1 MKQIQHKFTLAG
13 QEISLSS
20 GLLAFQ
26 ADGAVVAQAGGTMV
40 LATCVVGKEPTD
52 IGYMPLTIDYEER
65 FYAAGK
71 ISGSRF
77 IKREGRPSE
86 QAVLN
91 GRMIDRPIRPLFPKH
106 FRHETQVVITVLSFD
121 KENDPDILALL
132 AASSAISQSMAPFA
146 GPVGG
151 VRIGIVGGEFKINP
165 TRTEMLESDLDLV
178 IIGTKER
185 ILMIEAAAKEV
196 SEEKVIEAIEF
207 GKPFIAEMI
216 DAQAPFLNP
225 DKLTAEDHTI
235 EIQAQVKELIGS
247 RLHQTM
253 LDRENSEK
261 ETLVEA
267 LKEEVLTTYEGK
279 YKQAD
284 LEEVFGKF
292 LEKEVKETI
301 LADGVRPDGRKLDE
315 VRPIDVKVGF
325 LPQTHGSGLFTRGQT
340 QSLTTA
346 TLASPGMEQF
356 IDTMEK
362 ETTKRYMH
370 FYNFPPYSTGEVK
383 RMGST
388 SRREI
393 GHGALAEKALVPVLP
408 DRESFP
414 YTIRLVSEILA
425 SNGSS
430 SMAATCGSTLA
441 LMDAGVPIKDPVAGI
456 AMGMVSRPKSGEKA
470 RPVRDNEG
478 NDASLDDNTPTDVSL
493 ISNGVKNLG
502 FEQDDKYEYAI
513 LTDLQGVEDFGG
525 DMDFKVAG
533 TKNGITAIQLDVKID
548 GLSMEMIK
556 STFEKAK
563 VGRMFIMGKML
574 DVIAS
579 PKTELSE
586 LAPRIITVKI
596 NPSKIGELIGPGGKN
611 IQNIIL
617 QAGGKEVVAV
627 DIEDDG
633 TVMISSADANAA
645 EVAKNLVEGQTVEA
659 EVGKI
664 YDGTVSNIQTDRNS
678 GKEIGAIV
686 EFMPG
691 KDGMVHISEIK
702 NERIEKVSDFVKVGD
717 KVKVKVLAV
726 DPERGRVSLSIKQA
740 QKPE

>member
-1 MKQIQHKFTLAG
+1 MEKKEHKFDLNG
-13 QEISLSS
+13 QEISLST
-20 GLLAFQ
+20 GELAFQ
-26 ADGAVVAQAGGTMV
+26 ADGAIVAQAGGTMV
-40 LATCVVGKEPTD
+40 LATCVVGKEPSD

-65 FYAAGK
+65 FYASGK

-91 GRMIDRPIRPLFPKH
+91 ARMIDRPIRPLFPKH

-132 AASSAISQSMAPFA
+132 AASTAISQSMAPFS

-151 VRIGIVGGEFKINP
+151 VRIGQVNGELKLNP
-165 TRTEMLESDLDLV
+165 TRSEMEQSDLDLV

-196 SEEKVIEAIEF
+196 SEERVLEAIEF
-207 GKPFIAEMI
+207 GKPYIAQII
-216 DAQAPFLNP
+216 DAQAPFVNP
-225 DKLTAEDHTI
+225 DKISAEDHTV
-235 EIQAQVKELIGS
+235 EIQDQVKELIGS

-253 LDRENSEK
+253 LDRENADK
-261 ETLVEA
+261 EQIVES

-292 LEKEVKETI
+292 LEKEVKATI
-301 LADGVRPDGRKLDE
+301 LADGIRPDGRKLNE
-315 VRPIDVKVGF
+315 VRPITVKVGF

-408 DRESFP
+408 DREDFP

-441 LMDAGVPIKDPVAGI
+441 LMDAGVPIKEPVAGI
-456 AMGMVSRPKSGEKA
+456 AMGMVSRPKSGEK
-470 RPVRDNEG
+470 VEIEG
-478 NDASLDDNTPTDVSL
+478 IEED
-493 ISNGVKNLG
+493 
-502 FEQDDKYEYAI
+502 EKYQFAV

-563 VGRMFIMGKML
+563 IGRMFIMGKML
-574 DVIAS
+574 EVIPM
-579 PKTELSE
+579 PKAELSE

-596 NPSKIGELIGPGGKN
+596 NPAKIGELIGPGGKN
-611 IQNIIL
+611 IQNIIA

-645 EVAKNLVEGQTVEA
+645 DIAKSLVEGQTVEA
-659 EVGKI
+659 EVGKV
-664 YDGTVSNIQTDRNS
+664 YDGTVTNIQTDRNS

-702 NERIEKVSDFVKVGD
+702 NERINKVSDVLKVGD

-740 QKPE
+740 LEAKQDSN

>member
-1 MKQIQHKFTLAG
+1 MEKIENKFSLAG
-13 QEISLSS
+13 SEISLSS
-20 GLLAFQ
+20 GELATQ
-26 ADGAVVAQAGGTMV
+26 AGGAVVAQAGGTMV
-40 LATCVVGKEPTD
+40 LATCVVGKEPAD

-65 FYAAGK
+65 FYASGK

-91 GRMIDRPIRPLFPKH
+91 ARMIDRPIRPLFPKY
-106 FRHETQVVITVLSFD
+106 FRHETQIVITTLSFD
-121 KENDPDILALL
+121 KENDPDMLALL
-132 AASSAISQSMAPFA
+132 AASAAAGQSMAPFS
-146 GPVGG
+146 GPIGG
-151 VRIGIVGGEFKINP
+151 VRIGQIEGEFKVNP
-165 TRTEMLESDLDLV
+165 LRSEMENSDLDLV
-178 IIGTKER
+178 IIGTKDR
-185 ILMIEAAAKEV
+185 ILMIECASNEI
-196 SEEKVIEAIEF
+196 SEERVIEAIEF
-207 GKPFIAEMI
+207 AKPFIGELI
-216 DAQAPFLNP
+216 EAQKPFASEN
-225 DKLTAEDHTI
+225 KISAEDHTV
-235 EIQAQVKELIGS
+235 EIQEKIKELIGS

-253 LDRENSEK
+253 LKREDEAK
-261 ETLVEA
+261 EANIEA
-267 LKEEVLTTYEGK
+267 LKDEVLTTFEGK
-279 YKQAD
+279 HKQDD
-284 LEEVFGKF
+284 LEEVFNKF

-301 LADGVRPDGRKLDE
+301 LADGIRPDGRKLDE
-315 VRPIDVKVGF
+315 VRPIDVKVGI
-325 LPQTHGSGLFTRGQT
+325 LPRAHGSGLFTRGQT
-340 QSLTTA
+340 QALTIA

-356 IDTMEK
+356 IDTMEE

-383 RMGST
+383 RMSST

-393 GHGALAEKALVPVLP
+393 GHGVLAEKSLVPVLP
-408 DRESFP
+408 DREKFP
-414 YTIRLVSEILA
+414 YTIRLVSEILS

-441 LMDAGVPIKDPVAGI
+441 LMDAGVPIKEPVSGI
-456 AMGMVSRPKSGEKA
+456 AMGMVSRAKSGEK
-470 RPVRDNEG
+470 VEIEG
-478 NDASLDDNTPTDVSL
+478 IEED
-493 ISNGVKNLG
+493 
-502 FEQDDKYEYAI
+502 EEYQFAV

-563 VGRMFIMGKML
+563 IGRMHIMEKML
-574 DVIAS
+574 AVIPA
-579 PKTELSE
+579 PKSELSD
-586 LAPRIITVKI
+586 LAPRIVTVKI
-596 NPSKIGELIGPGGKN
+596 NPLKIGELIGPGGKN
-611 IQNIIL
+611 IQAIIL

-627 DIEDDG
+627 DIEEDG
-633 TVMISSADANAA
+633 TVMISSADSKAA
-645 EVAKNLVEGQTVEA
+645 QIAKDLVEGQTVEA

-686 EFMPG
+686 EIMPG

-702 NERIEKVSDFVKVGD
+702 NERIEKVSDFIKVGD
-717 KVKVKVLAV
+717 KVKVKVLTV

-740 QKPE
+740 ERSS

>member
-1 MKQIQHKFTLAG
+1 MEKIENKFSLAG
-13 QEISLSS
+13 CEISLSS
-20 GLLAFQ
+20 GELAKQ
-26 ADGAVVAQAGGTMV
+26 AGGAVVAQAGGTMV
-40 LATCVVGKEPTD
+40 LATCVVGKEPAD

-91 GRMIDRPIRPLFPKH
+91 SRMIDRPIRPLFPKY
-106 FRHETQVVITVLSFD
+106 FRHETQIVITTLSFD
-121 KENDPDILALL
+121 KENDPDMLALL
-132 AASSAISQSMAPFA
+132 AASAAVSQSIAPCA
-146 GPVGG
+146 GPIGG
-151 VRIGIVGGEFKINP
+151 VRVGQIEGELKINP
-165 TRTEMLESDLDLV
+165 LRSEMEKSDLDLV

-185 ILMIEAAAKEV
+185 ILMIECASNEV
-196 SEEKVIEAIEF
+196 SEERVIEAIEF
-207 GKPFIAEMI
+207 AKPFIDELI
-216 DAQAPFLNP
+216 DAQKPFASEN
-225 DKLTAEDHTI
+225 KIAAEDHTV
-235 EIQAQVKELIGS
+235 EIQEKVKELIGS
-247 RLHQTM
+247 RLHQIM
-253 LDRENSEK
+253 LKREDEAK
-261 ETLVEA
+261 EGNIEA
-267 LKEEVLTTYEGK
+267 LEDEVLTTFEGK
-279 YKQAD
+279 HKQDD
-284 LEEVFGKF
+284 LEEVFNKF

-301 LADGVRPDGRKLDE
+301 LADGIRPDGRKLDE
-315 VRPIDVKVGF
+315 VRPIDIKVGL
-325 LPQTHGSGLFTRGQT
+325 LPRAHGSGLFTRGQT
-340 QSLTTA
+340 QALTIA

-356 IDTMEK
+356 IDTME
-362 ETTKRYMH
+362 EESTKRYMH

-383 RMGST
+383 RMGSA

-393 GHGALAEKALVPVLP
+393 GHGVLAEKSLVPVLP
-408 DRESFP
+408 EREKFP
-414 YTIRLVSEILA
+414 YTIRLVSEILS

-441 LMDAGVPIKDPVAGI
+441 LMDAGVPIKEPVSGI
-456 AMGMVSRPKSGEKA
+456 AMGMVSRPKSGKKVEIEGIEEDEKYQFA
-470 RPVRDNEG
+470 V
-478 NDASLDDNTPTDVSL
+478 
-493 ISNGVKNLG
+493 
-502 FEQDDKYEYAI
+502 

-563 VGRMFIMGKML
+563 IGRMAIMEKML
-574 DVIAS
+574 SVI
-579 PKTELSE
+579 PKFKSELSD

-596 NPSKIGELIGPGGKN
+596 NPLKIGELIGPGGKN
-611 IQNIIL
+611 IQAIIQ

-627 DIEDDG
+627 DIEEDG
-633 TVMISSADANAA
+633 TVMISSADSKAA
-645 EVAKNLVEGQTVEA
+645 ALAKSLVEGQTVEA

-664 YDGTVSNIQTDRNS
+664 YEGTVQNIQTDRNS

-686 EFMPG
+686 EILPG

-702 NERIEKVSDFVKVGD
+702 NERIERVSDFVKVGD
-717 KVKVKVLAV
+717 KVKVKVLAI

-740 QKPE
+740 SSPESSRA